1 MADQFENQ
9 LPQKNDAK
17 WVRALDASG
26 NPILISKE
34 DLASVVGE
42 LIGVS
47 NSENNG
53 LMPAGL
59 FIKHPYTVYLDS
71 QQSFEITDVNGFVGI
86 RDGYSFGGIVLF
98 FCTFGQVQQIK
109 TGSYSGISLTFKDS
123 TTLILKNTSSNRRGY
138 QIFYQQI
145 FF

>member
-42 LIGVS
+42 LLGFSYMDKRNDLS
-47 NSENNG
+47 NTN
-53 LMPAGL
+53 L
-59 FIKHPYTVYLDS
+59 
-71 QQSFEITDVNGFVGI
+71 QQDN
-86 RDGYSFGGIVLF
+86 
-98 FCTFGQVQQIK
+98 
-109 TGSYSGISLTFKDS
+109 
-123 TTLILKNTSSNRRGY
+123 
-138 QIFYQQI
+138 
-145 FF
+145 

>member
-9 LPQKNDAK
+9 LPQKSDAK